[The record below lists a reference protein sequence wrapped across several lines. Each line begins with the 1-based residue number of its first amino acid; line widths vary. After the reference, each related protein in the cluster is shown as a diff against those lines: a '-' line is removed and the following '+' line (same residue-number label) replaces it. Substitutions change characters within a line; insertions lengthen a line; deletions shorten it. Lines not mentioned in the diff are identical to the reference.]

1 MIGNNYLGAEGL
13 TPLVEYEWWSRSVNV
28 SRRVLDGR
36 AQKGAAARERD
47 APEEDGAFRTVIACG
62 WWGGF
67 ACAFQRGVI
76 ECAAFR

>member
-1 MIGNNYLGAEGL
+1 MGAEGADPIGGVRGGAEGL

-62 WWGGF
+62 
-67 ACAFQRGVI
+67 
-76 ECAAFR
+76 